1 MLFYTRCGILH
12 LSSTTACIH
21 LHISSPSISP
31 ANLNRFSIKIQSELF
46 GMPNDKSKTL
56 RIGVLI
62 LPPSQL
68 LDVSPID
75 LFGMLTREYL
85 EACRLPAPLLALG
98 IPVEIHYISA
108 TAIPQPESTASLE
121 VTLAECTANAALR
134 VTATIHDTA
143 LAPGKLDIILI
154 PGPDPSLDPPQGMGK
169 FIRNHFDTGCVIM
182 SVCTGIFPLAASG
195 VLKGKKATGPRA
207 LLSGLRKKYPETVWS
222 DKRWCKDGN
231 IWSSGMSA
239 AFHFRSCMRRT
250 VLYNGRCIVNS
261 MQFSLARRSTNVG
274 NRRHYEWA

>member
-1 MLFYTRCGILH
+1 M
-12 LSSTTACIH
+12 A
-21 LHISSPSISP
+21 
-31 ANLNRFSIKIQSELF
+31 
-46 GMPNDKSKTL
+46 NDKSKPL

-108 TAIPQPESTASLE
+108 TASPQLESTTLPE
-121 VTLAECTANAALR
+121 VALAECTANAALR
-134 VTATIHDTA
+134 VTATIHDMIV
-143 LAPGKLDIILI
+143 APGKLDIVLI
-154 PGPDPSLDPPQGMGK
+154 PGPDPSLDPPEGMGK
-169 FIRNHFDTGCVIM
+169 FIKNHFDAQCVIM

-195 VLKGKKATGPRA
+195 VLKGRKATGPRA
-207 LLSGLRKKYPETVWS
+207 LLSELRKKYPETAWS

-239 AFHFRSCMRRT
+239 SSYFRSSTRRT
-250 VLYNGRCIVNS
+250 ALYNGI
-261 MQFSLARRSTNVG
+261 A
-274 NRRHYEWA
+274 

>member
-1 MLFYTRCGILH
+1 
-12 LSSTTACIH
+12 
-21 LHISSPSISP
+21 
-31 ANLNRFSIKIQSELF
+31 
-46 GMPNDKSKTL
+46 MPNDKSKSL

-85 EACRLPAPLLALG
+85 EACRLPAPILALG

-108 TAIPQPESTASLE
+108 TASPHLEPSNSSE
-121 VTLAECTANAALR
+121 VTHAECTANAALR
-134 VTATIHDTA
+134 ITATIHDTA
-143 LAPGKLDIILI
+143 LAPGKLDIVLI
-154 PGPDPSLDPPQGMGK
+154 PGPDPSLDPPEGMRK

-195 VLKGKKATGPRA
+195 VLKDRKATGPRA
-207 LLSGLRKKYPETVWS
+207 LLGELRRKYPETVWS

-231 IWSSGMSA
+231 VWSSGMSA
-239 AFHFRSCMRRT
+239 TSHSQSSNRRT
-250 VLYNGRCIVNS
+250 AL
-261 MQFSLARRSTNVG
+261 
-274 NRRHYEWA
+274 